1 MADGKKGLQSAA
13 VNTAAKAKFLKDF
26 TTKNAANLKKMGTVW
41 TSGYL
46 VSKVDKDTNPLLLIS
61 NGGFIVSKYVNKDSM
76 TLVRNPKY
84 SSGPAMATKNPIKT
98 VVIKVINENT
108 AQVQALRNGDIDILY
123 NTNPT
128 GNDKIVLAG
137 MTNVATQIKVGG
149 SYSIFHLRT
158 DTAFG
163 FDDAYTGPF
172 AGNSQR
178 AKDLR
183 KAFLLATPRVQMVDT
198 LIKPVKADATP
209 LDSQFVFQGTPA
221 YNTITKASGVS
232 IYTKGTQAERTAQA
246 LALVKKYYPTA
257 SDTVAPV
264 KIQFLHADT
273 PLRNA
278 LAKLVKAEALKAGF
292 DVIETIPADMFADD
306 ENSKSKY
313 DVIMHGFSL
322 NSLSQAAG
330 AETYKTDGG
339 NNAWGWSDS
348 TLDSILASLQSD
360 ILTPAEITAKRLAA
374 DKIIM
379 ANAWGLAL
387 YAGPVLTAY
396 NKELK
401 NIKPAP
407 VGNNITW
414 NYFEWSY

>member
-1 MADGKKGLQSAA
+1 
-13 VNTAAKAKFLKDF
+13 
-26 TTKNAANLKKMGTVW
+26 
-41 TSGYL
+41 
-46 VSKVDKDTNPLLLIS
+46 
-61 NGGFIVSKYVNKDSM
+61 
-76 TLVRNPKY
+76 
-84 SSGPAMATKNPIKT
+84 
-98 VVIKVINENT
+98 
-108 AQVQALRNGDIDILY
+108 
-123 NTNPT
+123 
-128 GNDKIVLAG
+128 
-137 MTNVATQIKVGG
+137 
-149 SYSIFHLRT
+149 
-158 DTAFG
+158 
-163 FDDAYTGPF
+163 
-172 AGNSQR
+172 
-178 AKDLR
+178 
-183 KAFLLATPRVQMVDT
+183 
-198 LIKPVKADATP
+198 
-209 LDSQFVFQGTPA
+209 
-221 YNTITKASGVS
+221 
-232 IYTKGTQAERTAQA
+232 

-322 NSLSQAAG
+322 NSLSQGAG